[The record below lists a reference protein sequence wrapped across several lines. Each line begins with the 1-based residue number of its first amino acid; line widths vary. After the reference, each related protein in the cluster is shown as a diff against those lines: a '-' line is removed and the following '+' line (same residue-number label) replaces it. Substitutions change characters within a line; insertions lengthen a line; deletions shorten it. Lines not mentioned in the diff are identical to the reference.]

1 MRRQRH
7 EGRRQCCF
15 VEALQSFS
23 AAISRLDFYEYF
35 AARNY
40 WNGRLALLRR
50 ALRRLGGVVE
60 DQGHYASS
68 TVLLV
73 AVMYRAVARQLRC
86 RAAGLCHEA
95 YQRSPAFALD
105 A

>member
-1 MRRQRH
+1 MSRL
-7 EGRRQCCF
+7 
-15 VEALQSFS
+15 VEALQRF
-23 AAISRLDFYEYF
+23 AARVGGLDLYEYF

-50 ALRRLGGVVE
+50 ALRRLGGVVQ

-73 AVMYRAVARQLRC
+73 GVRDRAVAPQLRC